1 MIWLVVAFVFAL
13 AVAAATVVSKG
24 DPFQTA
30 AKELG
35 LKLSRSVPELTPR
48 LDGMVHGLA
57 TKIDIVGGHQAAVRY
72 RVFYP
77 ALGIALR
84 LDRETTITRTLG
96 QLGRGDQQ
104 IGDATFDA
112 KFRVNTSRPDAL
124 KTMLTP
130 ELRRSLV
137 ELIDRYPG
145 VVVADGETSLFN
157 VNVEPP
163 ATELVTTTRDL
174 VAVARLL
181 VANRPAPA
189 TATDPPQTRPAAAA
203 PRAPEAG
210 RDETPGKTVNQAR
223 PAPAPVPVPPQLEES
238 APTTGSGLPQGFFE
252 EAFGTNRLSFED
264 QGTFDNEIKGRIV
277 TLSGVVRQANEAAT
291 DYDGSGQSKVVVTV
305 ARINSSLYGATDI
318 DAVVYLNTRVDVER
332 GANITFT
339 GTADRIDAFMRSL
352 YITDARLA

>member
-1 MIWLVVAFVFAL
+1 MIWLVVVFVFAL

-48 LDGMVHGLA
+48 LDGMIDGLA
-57 TKIDIVGGHQAAVRY
+57 TKIDIVGGHQATVRY

-137 ELIDRYPG
+137 DLIDRYPG
-145 VVVADGETSLFN
+145 VVVTDGEISLFN

-189 TATDPPQTRPAAAA
+189 TATDPLQTRPAAAT

-210 RDETPGKTVNQAR
+210 RDETPGETVNQAR
-223 PAPAPVPVPPQLEES
+223 PAPVPVAPQLEES

-277 TLSGVVRQANEAAT
+277 TLSGVVRQASEAAP

-305 ARINSSLYGATDI
+305 ARINNSLYGATDI
-318 DAVVYLNTRVDVER
+318 DAVVYLKTHVDVER

-339 GTADRIDAFMRSL
+339 GTADRIDAFMRSV